1 MERRSR
7 NLLVMALGG
16 LLALA
21 ASLFPSQTVAGPP
34 ADVTAFLDDIF
45 ARLPAQPVSAYTF
58 QSWERAGKPTSEGF
72 GLLPISGLDNEK
84 VIGRVMDV
92 DHYVGNIDYVAEC
105 RTTADGRFAPPQ
117 SVRFYQRVDVP
128 MLGAVQHELVLVD
141 GGTRNGY
148 RYAYWYS
155 LESETNALDTDVGAR
170 SDYSHG
176 AWVVGNGM
184 LGYALSNAPIRDDVS
199 WAKWQA
205 MTTGADLTAKPVV
218 KANIE
223 GLAAWAQR

>member
-1 MERRSR
+1 MDRRGR
-7 NLLVMALGG
+7 TTIH
-16 LLALA
+16 LALA
-21 ASLFPSQTVAGPP
+21 GVACLLLSLLPGGAVAGPP
-34 ADVTAFLDDIF
+34 ADVTAFLNDIF
-45 ARLPAQPVSAYTF
+45 ARLPAQTVTEYTF
-58 QSWERAGKPTSEGF
+58 QSWERAGRPTSEGF
-72 GLLPISGLDNEK
+72 GLAPIGVDPEK
-84 VIGRVMDV
+84 VIARVMDV

-105 RTTADGRFAPPQ
+105 RTVRDSAYSPPQ

-148 RYAYWYS
+148 RYAYWYL
-155 LESETNALDTDVGAR
+155 LEEPTNALDTSKGAR
-170 SDYSHG
+170 SDYSMG
-176 AWVVGNGM
+176 AWVAGNGM

-218 KANIE
+218 LANIE
-223 GLAAWAQR
+223 GLAAWAKR

>member
-1 MERRSR
+1 MKRR
-7 NLLVMALGG
+7 NLLVLAIGG

-21 ASLFPSQTVAGPP
+21 TSLLPSQGVAGPP
-34 ADVTAFLDDIF
+34 ADVTAFLNDIF
-45 ARLPAQPVSAYTF
+45 SRLPQQKVSQYTF

-72 GLLPISGLDNEK
+72 GLLPITGLDADK
-84 VIGRVMDV
+84 VIARVMDV

-105 RTTADGRFAPPQ
+105 RSIADSRFVAPQ
-117 SVRFYQRVDVP
+117 QVRFYQRVDVP
-128 MLGAVQHELVLVD
+128 MLGAVHHELVLVD
-141 GGTRNGY
+141 GGTRDGY
-148 RYAYWYS
+148 RYAYWYI
-155 LESETNALDTDVGAR
+155 LESETNALDTDRGAR

-223 GLAAWAQR
+223 GLAAWAAR

>member
-1 MERRSR
+1 MPCRSR
-7 NLLVMALGG
+7 TLFSVVLGVLLCLSLS
-16 LLALA
+16 LL
-21 ASLFPSQTVAGPP
+21 PSSTVAGPP
-34 ADVTAFLDDIF
+34 ADVAAFLNDIF
-45 ARLPAQPVSAYTF
+45 ARLPAQTVPEYTF
-58 QSWERAGKPTSEGF
+58 QSWERAGRPTSEGF
-72 GLLPISGLDNEK
+72 GLAPIAVDSEK
-84 VIGRVMDV
+84 VISRVMDV

-105 RTTADGRFAPPQ
+105 RTVADSAYTPPQ

-148 RYAYWYS
+148 RYAYWYL
-155 LESETNALDTDVGAR
+155 LEGPTNALDTSLGAR
-170 SDYSHG
+170 SDYSMG

-218 KANIE
+218 LANIE
-223 GLAAWAQR
+223 GLAAWAKR

>member
-1 MERRSR
+1 MERRTR
-7 NLLVMALGG
+7 DVFVLVLGG

-21 ASLFPSQTVAGPP
+21 ASLLASPSVAGPP
-34 ADVTAFLDDIF
+34 ADVTSFLNDIF
-45 ARLPAQPVSAYTF
+45 ARLPAQTVSEYTF

-72 GLLPISGLDNEK
+72 GLLPIGGLDAEK
-84 VIGRVMDV
+84 VISRVMDV

-105 RTTADGRFAPPQ
+105 RSIADGRFTPPQ

-128 MLGAVQHELVLVD
+128 MLGAVQHELVIID

-148 RYAYWYS
+148 RYAYWYI
-155 LESETNALDTDVGAR
+155 LEDETNALSTDLGAR

-199 WAKWQA
+199 WAKWQG

-223 GLAAWAQR
+223 GLAAWAGR

>member
-1 MERRSR
+1 MLRRGHH
-7 NLLVMALGG
+7 LLTLVIGAG
-16 LLALA
+16 LCLLISLASPA
-21 ASLFPSQTVAGPP
+21 TVAGPP
-34 ADVTAFLDDIF
+34 ADVTAFLNDIF
-45 ARLPAQPVSAYTF
+45 ARLPAQTVSEYTF
-58 QSWERAGKPTSEGF
+58 QSWERPGRPTSEGF
-72 GLLPISGLDNEK
+72 GLAPISVNPEK
-84 VIGRVMDV
+84 VITRVMDV

-105 RTTADGRFAPPQ
+105 RTIQDPAYSPPQ

-148 RYAYWYS
+148 RYAYWYL
-155 LESETNALDTDVGAR
+155 LEGPTNALDTSVGAR
-170 SDYSHG
+170 SDYSMG
-176 AWVVGNGM
+176 AWVAGNGM

-218 KANIE
+218 LANIE
-223 GLAAWAQR
+223 GLAAWANR

>member
-1 MERRSR
+1 MSRRLRSLIVLGLGSLIF
-7 NLLVMALGG
+7 LLGSMAP
-16 LLALA
+16 ATA
-21 ASLFPSQTVAGPP
+21 VAGPP
-34 ADVTAFLDDIF
+34 ADVAAFLDDVF
-45 ARLPAQPVSAYTF
+45 ARLPAQTVAEYSF
-58 QSWERAGKPTSEGF
+58 QSWTRAGRPTSEGF
-72 GLLPISGLDNEK
+72 GLLPLAGLNAEK
-84 VIGRVMDV
+84 VISRVMDV

-105 RTTADGRFAPPQ
+105 RSIPDSRYTPPG

-141 GGTRNGY
+141 GGTRGGY
-148 RYAYWYS
+148 RYAYWYL
-155 LESETNALDTDVGAR
+155 LEDQTNALDTRVGAR
-170 SDYSHG
+170 SDYSMG

-199 WAKWQA
+199 WAKWQG

-223 GLAAWAQR
+223 GLAAWTKR